1 MEIIKINAIGST
13 NDYLKQL
20 SKNFSVSDGAVVWT
34 LNQTQGRGQ
43 LGANWYFEI
52 GKSLAFSVF
61 KRFEGFSGTNQ
72 FFINF
77 AVSLGVKRG
86 LEQLGIPKITIKWP
100 NDILADGKKVCGIL
114 VENQFLQ
121 QQLSHSVIGVGIN
134 VNNEGFRALPQA
146 SSLLLNTGVRYAVEE
161 VLKKTAEAMAK
172 EFDRLED
179 GDFDAVKQDYE
190 IGLFRKGQISTF
202 ETSDRRRFNGVVEG
216 VTSLGMLQV
225 RVEGG
230 AIQWFQTKDVKLL
243 Y

>member
-1 MEIIKINAIGST
+1 
-13 NDYLKQL
+13 
-20 SKNFSVSDGAVVWT
+20 
-34 LNQTQGRGQ
+34 
-43 LGANWYFEI
+43 
-52 GKSLAFSVF
+52 
-61 KRFEGFSGTNQ
+61 
-72 FFINF
+72 
-77 AVSLGVKRG
+77 
-86 LEQLGIPKITIKWP
+86 
-100 NDILADGKKVCGIL
+100 
-114 VENQFLQ
+114 
-121 QQLSHSVIGVGIN
+121 VGIN

-146 SSLLLNTGVRYAVEE
+146 SSLLLNTGVHYAVEE